1 MKIEINIQED
11 LEEEDIFK
19 HYGYYNT
26 IYDAIA
32 ALLDIEEKQG
42 EQQNEV

>member
-11 LEEEDIFK
+11 LEEDIFE

>member
-11 LEEEDIFK
+11 LEEDIFK

>member
-11 LEEEDIFK
+11 LEEDIFK
-19 HYGYYNT
+19 HYGCYNT